1 MSFTVS
7 VPTRSTASPRQS
19 RGPGRVENVGG
30 FSLHEEIPPRIA
42 GFNMYPKM
50 PESGVEDLEANSDS
64 IILHHP

>member
-7 VPTRSTASPRQS
+7 ALTRSTASPRQS
-19 RGPGRVENVGG
+19 RGPGHAED
-30 FSLHEEIPPRIA
+30 A

-50 PESGVEDLEANSDS
+50 PESSVEDLEANFDN